1 MTKSSKNG
9 ESEPFAGWGGKP
21 PRYIN
26 PHTDFGFKKLF
37 GTEANKD
44 LLQEFL
50 PVLLGKE
57 DRIISL
63 RYLNQE
69 QLGRTEND
77 RKAVYDLY
85 CETETGDKFIVEM
98 QRNYQEFFKDRSVYY
113 STFPIQEQAKRG
125 IEWDF
130 ELNAV
135 YTVG

>member
-1 MTKSSKNG
+1 MATQRKKSMTKSSKNG

-63 RYLNQE
+63 RYVNQE
-69 QLGRTEND
+69 LR
-77 RKAVYDLY
+77 
-85 CETETGDKFIVEM
+85 
-98 QRNYQEFFKDRSVYY
+98 
-113 STFPIQEQAKRG
+113 P
-125 IEWDF
+125 
-130 ELNAV
+130 
-135 YTVG
+135 